1 MKKEDVP
8 SLYVGESSRSVQ
20 ERAMEHW
27 AAARRGDNS
36 SHMQKHQS
44 LLHEGEP
51 PQFLFRVV
59 SYHRTAL
66 NRQIKEAVRI
76 RRRGGASGILNSK
89 AEFNRCY
96 IPRLVMEEEGEEAR
110 MAKEKREEEEIKEL
124 QMFLDEEDVT
134 WEVRKQKEREL
145 GKKKRRRQSETE
157 EEPGQSGRRAA
168 KKLKFTLLKEDWGT
182 RVEEEDDRGLEDGN
196 EGKPAVPVLLAKRSR
211 GGQVSP
217 SNKLTSSPITD

>member
-1 MKKEDVP
+1 M
-8 SLYVGESSRSVQ
+8 
-20 ERAMEHW
+20 
-27 AAARRGDNS
+27 AR
-36 SHMQKHQS
+36 
-44 LLHEGEP
+44 
-51 PQFLFRVV
+51 
-59 SYHRTAL
+59 
-66 NRQIKEAVRI
+66 
-76 RRRGGASGILNSK
+76 
-89 AEFNRCY
+89 
-96 IPRLVMEEEGEEAR
+96 
-110 MAKEKREEEEIKEL
+110 EKREEEEIKEL
-124 QMFLDEEDVT
+124 QRFLDEEDVT

-217 SNKLTSSPITD
+217 SSKLTSSQITDYFKPTLPVIMEDGMNEMVWEEEEFCNSATTPMRHLRSEGVPKKRNEDEGLTADVSSSGKLVDWWGSL